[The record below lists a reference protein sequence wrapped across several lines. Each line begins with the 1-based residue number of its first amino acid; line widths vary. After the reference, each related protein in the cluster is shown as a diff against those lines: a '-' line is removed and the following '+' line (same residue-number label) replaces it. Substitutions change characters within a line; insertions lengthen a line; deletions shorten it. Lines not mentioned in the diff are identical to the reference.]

1 VQVRDVMTGHVV
13 TVGPDTSAKY
23 AGEVMAQ
30 RGFAALPVVDVHN
43 RLIGIV
49 SEADVLRGRIPADPR
64 LHLRR
69 QSEER
74 DLGHPLRV
82 RGVMT
87 AAVRAVDATTDV
99 SDVARILVD
108 GHLRSVPVLDDEV
121 LVGIVSR
128 RDVLIVL
135 ARPDADIRADAL
147 QLVESYTG
155 DAGCWDLQVTDGV
168 TAIRRTRG
176 APDVSPAVEEFA
188 VGQLLRTVAGVL
200 TVHVMT
206 GASGVAQP
214 MHEPAE
220 DRR

>member
-1 VQVRDVMTGHVV
+1 VQIREVMTGQVV

-30 RGFAALPVVDVHN
+30 RGFAALPVVDVDN

-49 SEADVLRGRIPADPR
+49 SEADVLRDRIPADPR

-69 QSEER
+69 QSDET
-74 DLGHPLRV
+74 DHGHPLNV

-99 SDVARILVD
+99 SDVARLFVD
-108 GHLRSVPVLDDEV
+108 GHLRSVPVLDEEV

-128 RDVLIVL
+128 RDVLTVL
-135 ARPDADIRADAL
+135 GRQDSDIRADAL

-155 DAGCWDLQVTDGV
+155 DPGCWEVQVTDGV
-168 TAIRRTRG
+168 TAVHRTRG
-176 APDVSPAVEEFA
+176 AADVSPAVEEFA
-188 VGQLLRTVAGVL
+188 VGQLLRTVAGVV
-200 TVHVMT
+200 TVHVLT
-206 GASGVAQP
+206 GASAAAR
-214 MHEPAE
+214 HTAEPAE
-220 DRR
+220 PRR